1 VFDSNFVFEFTGENI
16 NTKFDASMLLKLNQP
31 VHFTILKHRKNEK
44 PVVIGTKSVEW
55 RHILYSNQVE
65 INADVLP
72 ISLT

>member
-1 VFDSNFVFEFTGENI
+1 MFDSNFVFEFTGENI

-65 INADVLP
+65 INADILP

>member
-1 VFDSNFVFEFTGENI
+1 VFEFTGENI

>member
-1 VFDSNFVFEFTGENI
+1 MFDSNFVFEFTGENI